1 MEPWTGSAN
10 SGVADVVVAI
20 FTLFVVIGLI
30 MFAAK
35 MIFRGNAEGVRE
47 VKVEEKKE
55 ED

>member
-1 MEPWTGSAN
+1 MEPWTGSTE
-10 SGVADVVVAI
+10 SSVADILGAI

-35 MIFRGNAEGVRE
+35 MIFRGDSPKE
-47 VKVEEKKE
+47 VIVEEESE